1 MSLVPCP
8 QCGNLV
14 STDATVCPICGLL
27 PPRWAFL
34 VNWGRGVQTGGILM
48 LLIGTVGLVAGMDMD
63 DVPLWI
69 GGGIGLFVLGSIGM
83 WWRKR

>member
-1 MSLVPCP
+1 
-8 QCGNLV
+8 
-14 STDATVCPICGLL
+14 
-27 PPRWAFL
+27 
-34 VNWGRGVQTGGILM
+34 M